1 MGRQGIAWPGAC
13 QRCGTTA
20 YSSKTA
26 IIPSV
31 LPRLCGC
38 AWRGRVTTPQ
48 PSYFRALVNPRS
60 GYLNRLLT
68 QLISSLSVSEAGAVR
83 RARALATA
91 CARPPSSPTFAGKM
105 YEMMYNE
112 DDSLS
117 GKIPYS
123 SGARS
128 ASLRLA
134 GCGNARQGLSLW
146 PASWAGSANHDRQPR

>member
-1 MGRQGIAWPGAC
+1 MRN
-13 QRCGTTA
+13 
-20 YSSKTA
+20 YSLFFKNCNHSEC
-26 IIPSV
+26 PSTSLRV
-31 LPRLCGC
+31 CVARAGHHAAAVILPCT
-38 AWRGRVTTPQ
+38 RG
-48 PSYFRALVNPRS
+48 NPRS

-117 GKIPYS
+117 GKISFS

-128 ASLRLA
+128 ASLRFA
-134 GCGNARQGLSLW
+134 GCGNAHEGLSLGH
-146 PASWAGSANHDRQPR
+146 SWAGSAKHDRQPR